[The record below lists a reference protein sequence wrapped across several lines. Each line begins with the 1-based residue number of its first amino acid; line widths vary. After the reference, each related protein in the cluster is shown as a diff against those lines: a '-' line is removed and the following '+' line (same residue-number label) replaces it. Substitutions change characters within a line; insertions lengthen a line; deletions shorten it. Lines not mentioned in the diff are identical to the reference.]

1 MRTGVGMGLLRR
13 LATIPLLVVCAAL
26 LLGVSGAGAT
36 GGRPVKNGRYKGVVG
51 PGWAISFR
59 VSADG
64 TKVDQLVAAF
74 DVGCNGGASSTPAIF
89 HFGSLSI
96 HDGRFAGRSS
106 DAFGKK
112 VSEVVHISGSF
123 AGRTSTGKVS
133 DTSNIAS
140 LPSCTETSPFTAT
153 AH

>member
-1 MRTGVGMGLLRR
+1 MGRSRRLVGMS
-13 LATIPLLVVCAAL
+13 TLLVTGAAL
-26 LLGVSGAGAT
+26 LLGVSGAGAADNH
-36 GGRPVKNGRYKGVVG
+36 PVKNGHYKGVVG
-51 PGWAISFR
+51 PGWAISFH
-59 VSADG
+59 VSANG
-64 TKVDQLVAAF
+64 TKVEQLVAAF
-74 DVGCNGGASSTPAIF
+74 DVGCNGGASTEAAKF
-89 HFGSLSI
+89 HFGSLAI
-96 HDGRFAGRSS
+96 RDGHFSGRST

-123 AGRTSTGKVS
+123 AGRSATGKVS